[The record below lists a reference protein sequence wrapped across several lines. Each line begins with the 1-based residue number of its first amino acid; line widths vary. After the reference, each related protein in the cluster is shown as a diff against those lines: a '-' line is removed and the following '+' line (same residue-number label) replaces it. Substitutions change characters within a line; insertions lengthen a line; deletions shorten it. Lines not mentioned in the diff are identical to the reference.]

1 MYYGTIKKYDIAN
14 GPGVRVSLF
23 VSGCRHHCKG
33 CFNAETWD
41 FRYGQLYTEE
51 TEKEILA
58 ALEPGYIQG
67 FTLLGGEPFEPEN
80 QVELVHLLQKVRETY
95 PEKDIWC
102 YSGYLWDRDLAAGG
116 VEPIV
121 WRVLSVE
128 DGRAYLLSEY
138 VLEARPIHSDYQEYA
153 NKPTN
158 KKKPG
163 FNGDFTQTEM
173 SRYLCGDFAQNCF
186 TDDERAMLTPDDTF
200 GLFTSPASDADL
212 KNKAYGFTSNESR
225 KAWGT
230 PYALANGLFEVPAVS
245 AAVTPPTGRAP
256 VLLRRPPRAAHQ
268 VQGRVGAHQRHH
280 AGRGNAPRM
289 LSVLERERDFRRH
302 RARWMIP
309 TLSPLSRRR

>member
-116 VEPIV
+116 VV
-121 WRVLSVE
+121 
-128 DGRAYLLSEY
+128 
-138 VLEARPIHSDYQEYA
+138 H
-153 NKPTN
+153 T
-158 KKKPG
+158 
-163 FNGDFTQTEM
+163 GD
-173 SRYLCGDFAQNCF
+173 RRDAVLCGCAGGRRVRGSR
-186 TDDERAMLTPDDTF
+186 E
-200 GLFTSPASDADL
+200 GSD
-212 KNKAYGFTSNESR
+212 
-225 KAWGT
+225 
-230 PYALANGLFEVPAVS
+230 PAVS
-245 AAVTPPTGRAP
+245 RKPEPEDS
-256 VLLRRPPRAAHQ
+256 
-268 VQGRVGAHQRHH
+268 GA
-280 AGRGNAPRM
+280 
-289 LSVLERERDFRRH
+289 
-302 RARWMIP
+302 
-309 TLSPLSRRR
+309 